1 MYCSRFILLYSPY
14 LILVPIYRPSF
25 NPISIVAGPVVLPL
39 RMDTEVP
46 SGNLPLNPLPYFGV
60 DVLFTSVK
68 SNEAKSETACLL

>member
-1 MYCSRFILLYSPY
+1 M
-14 LILVPIYRPSF
+14 
-25 NPISIVAGPVVLPL
+25 LPL

-60 DVLFTSVK
+60 DILFTSVK